1 MQETKKTIQE
11 QVTYLIDQ
19 GISVPDRNIAENY
32 LRDHLNF
39 YRLCSY
45 LKLLTYGNT
54 GKYIKGISFYHLVE
68 LSKLDLAFRRVIL
81 PMTIDIEFASKLELN
96 RDCSNNPLDDGYS
109 FATTY
114 IGNDPILNKKYQEKI
129 SSNTDEYAKE
139 ILVNHY
145 PNLAV
150 WHLMEMMTFG
160 EFIFF
165 WKNYYIAFPNPTI
178 NITWRNNLFFVT
190 KKLRNACAHN
200 NFMLP
205 SLKKNPNQINKQFM
219 SKIAL
224 LFSSNGQQIS
234 DSEKKA
240 IKSSMLLSDFLMM
253 LMLFDEIVISNS
265 LRKRAASELHELFD
279 NRMLTNKR
287 LFTSSTDLVIYY
299 HIAKKIVDMIFPQQ
313 L

>member
-1 MQETKKTIQE
+1 MKETKKTIQE

-19 GISVPDRNIAENY
+19 GIIVHDRGIAENY
-32 LRDHLNF
+32 LSDHLNF

-45 LKLLTYGNT
+45 LKLLSYGNT
-54 GKYIKGISFYHLVE
+54 GKYIKDISFNHLVE

-96 RDCSNNPLDDGYS
+96 KDCSNNPSDDGYS
-109 FATTY
+109 FATSY
-114 IGNDPILNKKYQEKI
+114 ILKEPLLNKKFQEKI

-165 WKNYYIAFPNPTI
+165 WKNYYTAFPNPRI

-205 SLKKNPNQINKQFM
+205 SLKKTPNQINKQFM
-219 SKIAL
+219 SRIAF

-234 DSEKKA
+234 EAEKKT

-253 LMLFDEIVISNS
+253 LMLFDEIVISKS
-265 LRKRAASELHELFD
+265 LRNKASSELHELFD
-279 NRMLTNKR
+279 NRMPANKS
-287 LFTSSTDLVIYY
+287 LFLSSKDLVANYQV
-299 HIAKKIVDMIFPQQ
+299 AKKIVDMIFP